1 MTEAAGGLFDETL
14 EAYGRAARERLT
26 AYLEGRQPE
35 RYLYAAVR
43 TFILGPG
50 KSLRPALCMAACEA
64 FGGTTSA
71 ALPSAVAVELLHAA
85 FLIHDDIEDGSEKR
99 RGEATLHVRQ
109 GVPFAL
115 NTGDALAVLALRPL
129 LDNVPL
135 LGSRVARAV
144 LTEFQAAMERTVEGQ
159 AVELGWRADNVVDLT
174 PRDYLD
180 MILHKTC
187 AYTTLLPLRVG
198 ALVGSWGGTDG
209 ADLAAVS
216 RFGFTLGAAFQ
227 IRDDLLDLV
236 SASRTYGK
244 DVLGDI
250 REGKRTLP
258 LIHLLR
264 TASPADRNE
273 VVAFLAKPA
282 DQRTPEEA
290 RRIRGLMDGH
300 GSIGFA
306 ASYGRQL
313 AADARV
319 AFEEAFAGCPPSVA
333 TEFLRAAVP
342 FMVERAA

>member
-1 MTEAAGGLFDETL
+1 MTEAAAGMFDDTL
-14 EAYGRAARERLT
+14 EAYSRAARERLA

-35 RYLYAAVR
+35 RYLYSAMRA
-43 TFILGPG
+43 FILGPG

-64 FGGTTSA
+64 FGGTIGD

-135 LGSRVARAV
+135 LGSRMARAV
-144 LTEFQAAMERTVEGQ
+144 LAEFQAAMERTVEGQ

-198 ALVGSWGGTDG
+198 VLVGSWGG
-209 ADLAAVS
+209 AHRIDLAAVS

-236 SASRTYGK
+236 SAAGTYGK

-282 DQRTPEEA
+282 GQRNPDEA
-290 RRIRGLMDGH
+290 RRIRALMDAY

-306 ASYGRQL
+306 ARYGEQL
-313 AADARV
+313 ADDARA
-319 AFEEAFAGCPPSVA
+319 AFEEAFASCPPSVA
-333 TEFLRAAVP
+333 TEFIRAAVP
-342 FMVERAA
+342 FMIERAA